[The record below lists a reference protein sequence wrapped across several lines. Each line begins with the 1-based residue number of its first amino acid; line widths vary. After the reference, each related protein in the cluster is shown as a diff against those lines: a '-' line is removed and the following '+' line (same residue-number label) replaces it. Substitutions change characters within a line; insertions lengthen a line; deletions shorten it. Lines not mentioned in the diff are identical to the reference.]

1 MQAEHLYR
9 LAAWLSP
16 AFPVGAYSY
25 SHGLEFAVEAGL
37 VRDRESLAGWTEL
50 IVLRGSGHLDA
61 VFFREAWSASGRK
74 DIARLRR
81 LAQMAAASRG
91 TSEMALESTAQGEA
105 FLRAVQ
111 NSWSINVEDIMGPGT
126 CLIPYSVALGAVCG
140 RDPIALDPA
149 LQMFLQAFVGNL
161 VSAGIRLIPLGQT
174 DGQRVI
180 AELENT
186 VRHAVLRARETPL
199 EEVGIDEQFAQ
210 QVAEFIDQYRSAL
223 EALAKA

>member
-1 MQAEHLYR
+1 VQAEHLYR

-37 VRDRESLAGWTEL
+37 VRDRESLASWAEM

-61 VFFREAWSASGRK
+61 VLFREAWRAGSRK
-74 DIARLRR
+74 DMARLRR
-81 LAQMAAASRG
+81 LAQMAAAFRG
-91 TSEMALESTAQGEA
+91 TSEMALESAAQGEA
-105 FLRAVQ
+105 FLRTVQ
-111 NSWSINVEDIMGPGT
+111 NSWGIDVEDIMGPGASPV
-126 CLIPYSVALGAVCG
+126 PYSVALGAVCG
-140 RDPIALDPA
+140 REQIALDLA

-161 VSAGIRLIPLGQT
+161 VSAGVRLIPLGQT

-180 AELENT
+180 AELEST

-199 EEVGIDEQFAQ
+199 EEVGTSTPIVDWTSMQHETQ
-210 QVAEFIDQYRSAL
+210 QTRLFRS
-223 EALAKA
+223 